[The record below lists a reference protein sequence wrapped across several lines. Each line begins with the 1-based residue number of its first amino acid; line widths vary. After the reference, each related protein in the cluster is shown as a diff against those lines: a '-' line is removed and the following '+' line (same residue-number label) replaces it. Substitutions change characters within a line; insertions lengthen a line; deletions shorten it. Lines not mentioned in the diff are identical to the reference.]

1 MWLWWNKLTP
11 NKYMELKM
19 STITQRVPIYRVITQ
34 RTSTRYNSQSR
45 SEKKSVSKKAESI
58 MSSRAESRV
67 EQSRP
72 KVLKR
77 MLSQHVVTRW
87 YRAPELILLNK
98 EYSTPIDV
106 WSIGCIFAELLNTMR
121 ESVPNF
127 LEIDILS
134 FQAGHAIPYH
144 QCEAWNK
151 LQEAIPVMINLIN

>member
-1 MWLWWNKLTP
+1 
-11 NKYMELKM
+11 
-19 STITQRVPIYRVITQ
+19 
-34 RTSTRYNSQSR
+34 
-45 SEKKSVSKKAESI
+45 

-127 LEIDILS
+127 LDRHPLFPGRSCYPLS
-134 FQAGHAIPYH
+134 
-144 QCEAWNK
+144 
-151 LQEAIPVMINLIN
+151 PVRGMK